1 MSKLRSDVELVSDE
15 LKYLIRES
23 KMNSSEILN
32 KKIRKITPDRK
43 FEEVILKYYMKQ
55 IAAEGLDQHNE
66 SKLYFQ

>member
-55 IAAEGLDQHNE
+55 IAAEG
-66 SKLYFQ
+66 